1 MKEGKEEGREGGRK
15 ERETG
20 IIYFLIVVIVTQT
33 HKFIKTYQY
42 VYFKYICFF
51 LHANYTSVKLT

>member
-1 MKEGKEEGREGGRK
+1 MTQKGAGRNEEREEGLKEGKEEGRKGGRK

-33 HKFIKTYQY
+33 HTFIKTYQ
-42 VYFKYICFF
+42 
-51 LHANYTSVKLT
+51 